1 MTLEVM
7 AVQKVKEKY
16 PEAVV
21 EEHAF
26 RGDQTII
33 IRKEF
38 LLPVVKFLK
47 EDPQLNFSLLIDL
60 TGVDYLGRSPRFEVV
75 YNVFSLA
82 HQVRLRVKV
91 QVEEKEPEVDSLVPL
106 WPIANWYEREVWDM
120 FGVRFKGH
128 PDLKRILMY
137 EGFEGHPLRKDY
149 PITKRQPRIGPATD
163 AKKG

>member
-7 AVQKVKEKY
+7 AVQRVKEKY
-16 PEAVV
+16 PQAVV

-82 HQVRLRVKV
+82 HKVRLRVKV
-91 QVEEKEPEVDSLVPL
+91 QVEEENPEVDSLVSL
-106 WPIANWYEREVWDM
+106 
-120 FGVRFKGH
+120 
-128 PDLKRILMY
+128 
-137 EGFEGHPLRKDY
+137 
-149 PITKRQPRIGPATD
+149 
-163 AKKG
+163 